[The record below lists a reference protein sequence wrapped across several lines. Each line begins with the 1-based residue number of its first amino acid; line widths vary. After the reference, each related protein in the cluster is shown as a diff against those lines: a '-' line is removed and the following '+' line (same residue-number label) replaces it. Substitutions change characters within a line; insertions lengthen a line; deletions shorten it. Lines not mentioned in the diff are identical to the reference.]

1 MFFYSYDKTFM
12 CSCQGFLKHM
22 GAFLSNRLVDRD
34 GLSLFPGLRRESG
47 GNVMQQQNS
56 VRAGRCRGVCTY
68 PSPIP
73 RALCSRAWRME
84 AAGAHRAFGIPCGR
98 GRPASALGCNSLHIP
113 CAFAHFYRFYA
124 VWGRNS
130 GARFTARQSPCYNL
144 TKAREERF
152 GKRCRIGRI
161 RNFWRRPWRRWN
173 RAFFSWRRATP

>member
-1 MFFYSYDKTFM
+1 MIKR
-12 CSCQGFLKHM
+12 SCVRVKAFLKHM

-47 GNVMQQQNS
+47 GNVMQQQSS
-56 VRAGRCRGVCTY
+56 VRAV
-68 PSPIP
+68 SLP
-73 RALCSRAWRME
+73 RR
-84 AAGAHRAFGIPCGR
+84 
-98 GRPASALGCNSLHIP
+98 LHIP
-113 CAFAHFYRFYA
+113 IPHPEGVLFPGVADGSGGSASGFRHPLRTGPAGFGAWQQFVALFLRLRAFYRFHA